1 MRGLFIGYLDAD
13 AAAVGMGVAA
23 AGVIVTA
30 GVAGAWSGN
39 LPQPLIAGSARQADA
54 LAYTKF
60 MSCSVRLED
69 R

>member
-23 AGVIVTA
+23 AGVIVT
-30 GVAGAWSGN
+30 AGAWSGN